1 MKAKPGAIIGI
12 VIGVILVLLLLSTV
26 IWTIAAYNGLV
37 DKDEGVDEKWAQVEN
52 QYQRKVDLIPTL
64 VSTVEGYQEFEEGTL
79 TNITRLRSQWMEAG
93 SVEEQVEASSELDA
107 ALRSIILVY
116 ESYPYLQSIEAV
128 RDLIVEL
135 EGTENRISVERMRYN
150 EAVKDYNAKIR
161 KFPTVIIAGM
171 FGFDERS
178 YYESDAAPNNPG

>member
-1 MKAKPGAIIGI
+1 MKRGAVIGI
-12 VIGVILVLLLLSTV
+12 AAAAVLVILLLSTI

-37 DKDEGVDEKWAQVEN
+37 DKDESVDEKWAQVEN
-52 QYQRKVDLIPTL
+52 QYQRKVDLIPSL
-64 VSTVEGYQEFEEGTL
+64 ISTVEGYQEFEEGTL
-79 TNITRLRSQWMEAG
+79 TNITRLRTQWMEAG
-93 SVEEQVEASSELDA
+93 SVEDQVEASSELDA

-150 EAVKDYNAKIR
+150 EAVRYYNAKIR
-161 KFPTVIIAGM
+161 KFPTVMIANM

-178 YYESDAAPNNPG
+178 YYESDAAPNAPG